1 MLSFTQYA
9 GRRVAAA
16 LVSAMAARRLLTLVA
31 AVALCAQLCAGSR
44 KLQDDPT
51 LYDASKMT
59 KQQVKD
65 ALAYQQLFTGYAA
78 LNPVRPTL
86 MEVNCAPRAKDS
98 LLCGLAVLC
107 VCFTQSWCRVSRQPA
122 QSSWGCLPAQV
133 GRCGLQYS

>member
-1 MLSFTQYA
+1 M
-9 GRRVAAA
+9 
-16 LVSAMAARRLLTLVA
+16 SAMAVWRLLTLAA

-44 KLQDDPT
+44 QLQDDPT

-86 MEVNCAPRAKDS
+86 MEVSCTPRAKRS

-107 VCFTQSWCRVSRQPA
+107 VCFTQHKNNCIVSK
-122 QSSWGCLPAQV
+122 SN
-133 GRCGLQYS
+133 